1 MNPFRH
7 IVVLRDD
14 RLPLDTEL
22 IILLLALINYYGYYH
37 YYIDICTRSI
47 DL

>member
-1 MNPFRH
+1 MNPFRY

-22 IILLLALINYYGYYH
+22 IILLLALINYGYYH